1 MTATVPGH
9 TLILSHA
16 NVDFDAFAG
25 MLAAQLLYP
34 GSRVCL
40 HGGVNRNVRE
50 FYNLHADRI
59 PSVEPSAVERDSVK
73 RLVLVEVTSAERLGD
88 FAELGG
94 REDVEVV
101 AFDHHGAGEVADA
114 NALVGE
120 DGSVVTGMLKLL
132 LDRGIEISP
141 MHATAFALGIHEDTG
156 SLTYTSTTHRDIEAL
171 GACVRLGANQ
181 ELLGRYLRGPLQPE
195 QRNLLR
201 RLAAN
206 RAEREVA
213 GLRVVA
219 AWAEAEGYVE
229 DVSTLASR
237 VGEIADWDVLLLS
250 V

>member
-1 MTATVPGH
+1 MTATVPVH

-34 GSRVCL
+34 GSRVSL

-59 PSVEPSAVERDSVK
+59 PSVEPSAVDRDSVR
-73 RLVLVEVTSAERLGD
+73 RLVLVEVTNAERLGD
-88 FAELGG
+88 FGELCG

-101 AFDHHGAGEVADA
+101 AFDHHGAGELAGGS
-114 NALVGE
+114 ALVGE

-156 SLTYTSTTHRDIEAL
+156 SLTYTSTTYRDVEAL
-171 GACVRLGANQ
+171 AACVRLGANQ
-181 ELLGRYLRGPLQPE
+181 ELLGRYLRGPLHPD
-195 QRNLLR
+195 QRSLLR
-201 RLAAN
+201 MLSAN
-206 RAEREVA
+206 RTEHEVA
-213 GLRVVA
+213 GLRVVW
-219 AWAEAEGYVE
+219 AWAVADGYVE
-229 DVSTLASR
+229 DVSTLAPR
-237 VGEIADWDVLLLS
+237 VGEVADWDVLLLS